1 MTVIEWLKEHHFI
14 VRASDGLR
22 HRIHTSSS
30 EMRRDAMRLK
40 RELEAAGVVLWSPH
54 DKHRRAWLTATLDAG
69 TNRAWL
75 LLVLN
80 DDVLRGEA

>member
-54 DKHRRAWLTATLDAG
+54 DEKGRAWLTATLDAG

>member
-1 MTVIEWLKEHHFI
+1 
-14 VRASDGLR
+14 
-22 HRIHTSSS
+22 
-30 EMRRDAMRLK
+30 MRRDAMRLK

-54 DKHRRAWLTATLDAG
+54 DEKGRAWLTATLDAG

-80 DDVLRGEA
+80 DDVLRGDA